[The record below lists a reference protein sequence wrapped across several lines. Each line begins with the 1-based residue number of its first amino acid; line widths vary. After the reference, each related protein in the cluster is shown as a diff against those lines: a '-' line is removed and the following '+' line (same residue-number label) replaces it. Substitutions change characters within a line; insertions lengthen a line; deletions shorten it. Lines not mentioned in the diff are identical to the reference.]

1 VTPTEVHAL
10 AVAAGLT
17 HDSAVIATA
26 IAWAESGLRPDAV
39 GDRALVDNVWGPS
52 IGLWQIRSLH
62 VHTGTAGDRDANRLL
77 DPAFNARSMATISA
91 GGTDWSPW
99 SVWKNG
105 RYRDH
110 LEAVRAAVE
119 GGQPVPITDIIRAA
133 MDDPL
138 LSDVDITW
146 VPDWESRGRPG
157 SFEPKG
163 LVAHHTADRAYGSD
177 YAILSAIRD
186 GIDQGGS
193 WLPGPLAQ
201 FGLGRD
207 STVYVVAAGKAN
219 HAGPGSWGRLSGNG
233 SVWGIEA
240 ANDGIGEPWPAR
252 QVAVYLAL
260 IAALARATGF
270 GAADVC
276 RHEEWSTAG
285 KIDPYDAAGRLSDGG
300 WIRSQVSQLLANRP
314 TPTPTPQEVP
324 DMFIFDGPD
333 GGIFYTDG
341 ATWKRGVPNGDA
353 LEPWRRGH
361 VPHLGQVSREYFDAL
376 PDFRLPASLGLV
388 SVQTLPGPLADYA
401 EQEPL
406 GCAAEDAV
414 PPTRP
419 ADVVDPQNP
428 GNTHR
433 TQ

>member
-285 KIDPYDAAGRLSDGG
+285 KIDPYDASGHLSDGG

-314 TPTPTPQEVP
+314 PITPPTSKEDDMADTLLSYGSGVALWHSSGLVVP
-324 DMFIFDGPD
+324 LASAKQV
-333 GGIFYTDG
+333 TDYLS
-341 ATWKRGVPNGDA
+341 RGVVVIDDLTAEQVDRINGASDA
-353 LEPWRRGH
+353 LTAGPALAH
-361 VPHLGQVSREYFDAL
+361 V
-376 PDFRLPASLGLV
+376 
-388 SVQTLPGPLADYA
+388 LAEA
-401 EQEPL
+401 RAQEPL
-406 GCAAEDAV
+406 GCAGKDE
-414 PPTRP
+414 
-419 ADVVDPQNP
+419 
-428 GNTHR
+428 
-433 TQ
+433 